1 MITAKIIADSI
12 NPKDCR
18 LTSWVLEYPRFVHA
32 ELMTHRVFSKNSA
45 SSRAIPIETMIKQ
58 IQDNPAMPE
67 WWGKNQS
74 GMQAKEELSD
84 VCREQWFDIYDDPF
98 EHRPVLKS
106 EASPCGAYEQVS
118 HFVSDI
124 EYAQYLWLKARDCAI
139 GYAKDLNKLGLHKQI
154 TNRILEPWFHIRV
167 ILTGTEFDNWFALRS
182 HPDAQPE
189 IRVLAEKMLELY
201 NASEPKS
208 LAPGSWHIPFG
219 DNIDEDKLLPLININ
234 DVSKGVTADPSVYKE
249 EIKKKIAIARCAR
262 VSYLNFEGKDDY
274 AADIKLCDRLF
285 ANNPKHLSPT
295 EHVAQSLN
303 SDQFIGNFRGWKQYR
318 KFFSDE
324 SLTDSRVIK
333 KSYKK

>member
-1 MITAKIIADSI
+1 MITVKIIADSI

-74 GMQAKEELSD
+74 GMQAKEEIED
-84 VCREQWFDIYDDPF
+84 VDIPYDLYRLDKDAPYWYDNSGVIN
-98 EHRPVLKS
+98 HKQTVKK
-106 EASPCGAYEQVS
+106 
-118 HFVSDI
+118 
-124 EYAQYLWLKARDCAI
+124 LWLLARDSAI
-139 GYAKDLNKLGLHKQI
+139 QHAKWMSDLGLHKQI

-167 ILTGTEFDNWFALRS
+167 ILTGTEFDNWFALRA

-219 DNIDEDKLLPLININ
+219 DNIDEQKLIKAAENQNEYHARGVVKDLYLN
-234 DVSKGVTADPSVYKE
+234 DLKR
-249 EIKKKIAIARCAR
+249 KIAIARCAR

-303 SDQFIGNFRGWKQYR
+303 SNQFIGNFRGWKQYR

-324 SLTDSRVIK
+324 SLTDSRVVK

>member
-12 NPKDCR
+12 NPKNCR
-18 LTSWVLEYPRFVHA
+18 ITSWVLEYPRFVHA

-74 GMQAKEELSD
+74 GMQAKEEVMDMDGPYDLFAFSKD
-84 VCREQWFDIYDDPF
+84 VPYWYDNSGVINYRET
-98 EHRPVLKS
+98 VKK
-106 EASPCGAYEQVS
+106 
-118 HFVSDI
+118 
-124 EYAQYLWLKARDCAI
+124 LWTLARDSAI
-139 GYAKDLNKLGLHKQI
+139 QHAKWMADLGLHKQI

-167 ILTGTEFDNWFALRS
+167 ILTGTEFDNWFALRA

-189 IRVLAEKMLELY
+189 IRVLAERMLALY
-201 NASEPKS
+201 NASEPNS
-208 LAPGSWHIPFG
+208 LEPGEWHIPFG
-219 DNIDEDKLLPLININ
+219 DNIDIQKATPLALSLAEQSGGIRGQEPYFSNAI
-234 DVSKGVTADPSVYKE
+234 S
-249 EIKKKIAIARCAR
+249 EIKKKIAVARCAR

-295 EHVAQSLN
+295 EHVAQSTD

-318 KFFSDE
+318 KFFPDE
-324 SLTDSRVIK
+324 SLTDSRVVK
-333 KSYKK
+333 KLYNPKK